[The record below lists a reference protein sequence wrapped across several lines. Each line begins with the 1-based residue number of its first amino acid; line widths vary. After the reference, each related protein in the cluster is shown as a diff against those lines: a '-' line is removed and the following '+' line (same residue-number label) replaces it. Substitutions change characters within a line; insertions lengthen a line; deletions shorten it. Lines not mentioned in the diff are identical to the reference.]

1 MSVRA
6 CKIVSAASR
15 VLPAAQ
21 SSEVKGPSMR
31 AASIASVCLLGVYSV
46 TFAQRQAPPPPPPT
60 AAPEVIAGPA
70 EVSVQVNLAKPLGA
84 YKPIGSWFGYDE
96 IDYTFGKNGQQLL
109 GELARMSPVPVTI
122 RAHHLLTSGNGEGKL
137 KWSSTNVFTLGPDGK
152 PVYDYTVLDK
162 IFDVYKANGIRPFVE
177 LGFMPK
183 DLSSSTEQ
191 YEHDYPRTVSGAVQ
205 APPKDYAMWGDL
217 VQHVVAHFV
226 QRYGRAQVATWYFEV
241 WNEPDIGYWQG
252 TEKDYFKLYDYAAAG
267 ARKALPGAIVGGP
280 ASTGPGSPKS
290 QAMLKDFLA
299 HCAGDKSAATGGP
312 IPLDFVSFHPKG
324 NTRVADGHERMGLG
338 TELRA
343 AQTGFKIVAAS
354 IKYHNIPIVLSEA
367 DPEGCAACSAKQ
379 NPANG
384 YRNGPQY
391 PAYTAAAMKGLFDL
405 AAENKV
411 NLVGMISWAFEF
423 ENSPYFEGYRTL
435 STNGIDQPV
444 MNVFRMAAYFN
455 GQRVEAT
462 SRGALKADDI
472 AASGARQQPEID
484 AFATK
489 SAHEAAVMLWDYHD
503 DDVPA
508 QAAHTTVKISGIPV
522 GVKRVRLE
530 HFRIDDRHSN
540 AYTAWKGMGSPQA
553 PTPEQ
558 YAQLQGAG
566 QLQLLTSP
574 EWLDVKDGAVTV
586 STELP
591 RQATSLLHLEW

>member
-1 MSVRA
+1 
-6 CKIVSAASR
+6 
-15 VLPAAQ
+15 
-21 SSEVKGPSMR
+21 MR
-31 AASIASVCLLGVYSV
+31 ATRLASICLLAVSSIA
-46 TFAQRQAPPPPPPT
+46 FAQQTAQQPARQAPPPPPPT
-60 AAPEVIAGPA
+60 ASPEVLAGPA
-70 EVSVQVNLAKPLGA
+70 EVSVSVDLAKTLGA

-96 IDYTFGKNGQQLL
+96 IDYTFGEKGQQLL

-122 RAHHLLTSGNGEGKL
+122 RAHHLLTSGNGVGKL

-152 PVYDYTVLDK
+152 PIYDYTVLDK
-162 IFDVYKANGIRPFVE
+162 IFDVYKANGVRPFVE

-205 APPKDYAMWGDL
+205 APPKDYAMWEDL

-226 QRYGRAQVATWYFEV
+226 ERYGRAQVATWYFEV

-252 TEKDYFKLYDYAAAG
+252 TEKDYFKLYDYAVAG

-290 QAMLKDFLA
+290 VAMLTDFLA
-299 HCAGDKSAATGGP
+299 HCANDKSAATGGP
-312 IPLDFVSFHPKG
+312 IPVDFVSFHPKG
-324 NTRVADGHERMGLG
+324 GVRQADGHERMGVG

-354 IKYHNIPIVLSEA
+354 AKFHNIPIVLSEA

-391 PAYTAAAMKGLFDL
+391 PAYTATAMKGLFDL
-405 AAENKV
+405 AAEYKV
-411 NLVGMISWAFEF
+411 NLTGMITWSFEF

-435 STNGIDQPV
+435 STNSIDQPV

-455 GQRVEAT
+455 GQRVAAT
-462 SRGALKADDI
+462 SSAAIKADDI
-472 AASGARQQPEID
+472 AASSVLKQPEID

-489 SAHEAAVMLWDYHD
+489 SLHDAAVMLWDYHD
-503 DDVPA
+503 DDVPSR
-508 QAAHTTVKISGIPV
+508 AAKTTVKITGIPV
-522 GVKRVRLE
+522 GVKRVHLE
-530 HFRIDDRHSN
+530 HFRIDDTHSN
-540 AYTAWKGMGSPQA
+540 AFTVWKAMGSPQQ

-558 YAQLQGAG
+558 FAQLQGAG

-574 EWLDVKDGAVTV
+574 EWLDVKDGALSV
-586 STELP
+586 STDLP
-591 RQATSLLHLEW
+591 RQGTSLLHLEW

>member
-1 MSVRA
+1 MRFVR
-6 CKIVSAASR
+6 
-15 VLPAAQ
+15 L
-21 SSEVKGPSMR
+21 
-31 AASIASVCLLGVYSV
+31 ASICLLAVSSLAL
-46 TFAQRQAPPPPPPT
+46 AQQPVRQTPPPT
-60 AAPEVIAGPA
+60 APPEVLAGPA
-70 EVSVQVNLAKPLGA
+70 DVSVNVDLAKTLGA

-96 IDYTFGKNGQQLL
+96 IDYTFGEKGQQLL

-122 RAHHLLTSGNGEGKL
+122 RAHHLLTSGNGVGKL
-137 KWSSTNVFTLGPDGK
+137 KWSSTNVFTLGADGK
-152 PVYDYTVLDK
+152 PVYDYTILDK

-205 APPKDYAMWGDL
+205 APPKDYGMWEDL
-217 VQHVVAHFV
+217 VEHVVAHFV
-226 QRYGRAQVATWYFEV
+226 ERYGRAQVATWYFEV

-252 TEKDYFKLYDYAAAG
+252 TEKDYFKLYDYAVAG

-280 ASTGPGSPKS
+280 ASTGPGSQKS
-290 QAMLKDFLA
+290 VAMLTDFLA
-299 HCAGDKSAATGGP
+299 HCANEKSAATGGP

-324 NTRVADGHERMGLG
+324 GTRVVDGHERMGLAA
-338 TELRA
+338 ELHA

-354 IKYHNIPIVLSEA
+354 TKYHNLPIILSEA

-391 PAYTAAAMKGLFDL
+391 PSYTAAAMKGLFDL
-405 AAENKV
+405 AAEYKV
-411 NLVGMISWAFEF
+411 NLTGMITWAFEF

-444 MNVFRMAAYFN
+444 MNVFRMAAYLS
-455 GQRVEAT
+455 GQRVAAV
-462 SRGALKADDI
+462 SSAALKADDI
-472 AASGARQQPEID
+472 ARAGVHEQPEID

-489 SAHEAAVMLWDYHD
+489 AAHEAAVMLWNYHD

-508 QAAHTTVKISGIPV
+508 RAAQTTVKIIGIPV
-522 GVKRVRLE
+522 GIKRVRLE
-530 HFRIDDRHSN
+530 HFRIDDTHSN
-540 AYTAWKGMGSPQA
+540 AFTVWKVMGSPQS
-553 PTPEQ
+553 PTPDQ
-558 YAQLQGAG
+558 HMQLQAAG

-574 EWLDVKDGAVTV
+574 DWLDVKDGTVTV
-586 STELP
+586 STDLP

>member
-1 MSVRA
+1 
-6 CKIVSAASR
+6 
-15 VLPAAQ
+15 
-21 SSEVKGPSMR
+21 MR
-31 AASIASVCLLGVYSV
+31 DASIASICLLGLCSV

-60 AAPEVIAGPA
+60 AAPDVIAGPA
-70 EVSVQVNLAKPLGA
+70 EVSVHVNLAKPLGA

-96 IDYTFGKNGQQLL
+96 IDYTFGTNGRQLL

-299 HCAGDKSAATGGP
+299 HCANDKSAATGGP

-354 IKYHNIPIVLSEA
+354 TKYRNIPIVLSEA

-391 PAYTAAAMKGLFDL
+391 PAYTAAAMKGLLDL

-455 GQRVEAT
+455 GERVEAT
-462 SRGALKADDI
+462 SSAALTADDI

-489 SAHEAAVMLWDYHD
+489 SAREAAVMLWDYHD

-508 QAAHTTVKISGIPV
+508 QAAHTSVKINGIPV
-522 GVKRVRLE
+522 GVKRVRVE
-530 HFRIDDRHSN
+530 HFRVDDMHSN
-540 AYTAWKGMGSPQA
+540 AYTAWKAMGSPQT

-558 YAQLQGAG
+558 HTQLQDAG

-574 EWLDVKDGAVTV
+574 EWLNVQDGAVTV

>member
-1 MSVRA
+1 
-6 CKIVSAASR
+6 
-15 VLPAAQ
+15 
-21 SSEVKGPSMR
+21 MR
-31 AASIASVCLLGVYSV
+31 AVRLASICLLTVSSIA
-46 TFAQRQAPPPPPPT
+46 FAQQPARQAPPPPPPT
-60 AAPEVIAGPA
+60 AAPEVLAGPA
-70 EVSVQVNLAKPLGA
+70 DVSVQVDLAKPLSA

-96 IDYTFGKNGQQLL
+96 IDYTFGEKGQQLL
-109 GELARMSPVPVTI
+109 GELARMSPVPVMV
-122 RAHHLLTSGNGEGKL
+122 RAHHLLTSGNGVGKL

-152 PVYDYTVLDK
+152 PVYDYAVLDK
-162 IFDVYKANGIRPFVE
+162 IFDVYKANGVRPFVE

-205 APPKDYAMWGDL
+205 APPKDYAMWEDL

-226 QRYGRAQVATWYFEV
+226 ERYGRAEVAKWYFEV

-252 TEKDYFKLYDYAAAG
+252 TEKDYFKLYDYAVAG

-290 QAMLKDFLA
+290 VAMLTDFLS
-299 HCAGDKSAATGGP
+299 HCANDKSAASGGP

-324 NTRVADGHERMGLG
+324 GVRQADGHERMGVG

-354 IKYHNIPIVLSEA
+354 AKYRNIPIVLSEA

-405 AAENKV
+405 AAEYKV
-411 NLVGMISWAFEF
+411 NLTGMITWSFEF

-455 GQRVEAT
+455 GQRVTAA
-462 SRGALKADDI
+462 SSAAIKADDI
-472 AASGARQQPEID
+472 AASSVLKQPEID

-489 SAHEAAVMLWDYHD
+489 WAREAAVMLWNYHD
-503 DDVPA
+503 DDVPTRGA
-508 QAAHTTVKISGIPV
+508 QTTVKVTGIPV

-530 HFRIDDRHSN
+530 HFRIDDTHSN
-540 AYTAWKGMGSPQA
+540 AFTVWKAMGSPQS
-553 PTPEQ
+553 PTKEQ
-558 YAQLQGAG
+558 YAQLQEAG

-574 EWLDVKDGAVTV
+574 EWVDVKDGAVSVT
-586 STELP
+586 TDLP

>member
-1 MSVRA
+1 MCAVR
-6 CKIVSAASR
+6 
-15 VLPAAQ
+15 L
-21 SSEVKGPSMR
+21 
-31 AASIASVCLLGVYSV
+31 ASVCLLAVSSIA
-46 TFAQRQAPPPPPPT
+46 FAQQPARQAPPPPPPT
-60 AAPEVIAGPA
+60 AAPEVLAGPA
-70 EVSVQVNLAKPLGA
+70 DVSVSIDLAKTLGA

-96 IDYTFGKNGQQLL
+96 IDYTFGEKGQQLL

-122 RAHHLLTSGNGEGKL
+122 RAHHLLTSGNGVGKL

-152 PVYDYTVLDK
+152 PVYDYAVLDK

-205 APPKDYAMWGDL
+205 APPKDYAMWEDL
-217 VQHVVAHFV
+217 VEHVVAHFV
-226 QRYGRAQVATWYFEV
+226 ERYGRAQVATWYFEV

-252 TEKDYFKLYDYAAAG
+252 TEKDYFKLYDYAVAG

-290 QAMLKDFLA
+290 VAMLTDFLA
-299 HCAGDKSAATGGP
+299 HCANDKSAATGGQ
-312 IPLDFVSFHPKG
+312 IPLDFISFHPKG
-324 NTRVADGHERMGLG
+324 GTRVVDGHERMGLAG
-338 TELRA
+338 ELHA

-354 IKYHNIPIVLSEA
+354 AKYRNLPIILSEA

-391 PAYTAAAMKGLFDL
+391 PSYTAAAMKGLFDL
-405 AAENKV
+405 AAEYKV
-411 NLVGMISWAFEF
+411 NLTGMITWSFEF

-435 STNGIDQPV
+435 STNNIDQPV
-444 MNVFRMAAYFN
+444 MNVFRMAAYFS
-455 GQRVEAT
+455 GQRVAAT
-462 SRGALKADDI
+462 SSAALNADDI
-472 AASGARQQPEID
+472 AASGVHEQPEID

-508 QAAHTTVKISGIPV
+508 RAAQTTVKITGIPV

-530 HFRIDDRHSN
+530 HFRIDDTHSN
-540 AYTAWKGMGSPQA
+540 AFTVWKAMGSPQS

-558 YAQLQGAG
+558 LAQLQAAG

-574 EWLDVKDGAVTV
+574 EWLDVKDGAMTV
-586 STELP
+586 STDLP

>member
-1 MSVRA
+1 
-6 CKIVSAASR
+6 
-15 VLPAAQ
+15 
-21 SSEVKGPSMR
+21 MR
-31 AASIASVCLLGVYSV
+31 ANLTSVCLLIVSSV
-46 TFAQRQAPPPPPPT
+46 VLAQQPARQTPPPPPPT
-60 AAPEVIAGPA
+60 AAPEVLAGPA
-70 EVSVQVNLAKPLGA
+70 DVSVSVDMAKTLGA

-96 IDYTFGKNGQQLL
+96 IDYTFGEKGQQLL

-122 RAHHLLTSGNGEGKL
+122 RAHHLLTSGNGVGKL

-152 PVYDYTVLDK
+152 PVYDYAVLDK

-217 VQHVVAHFV
+217 VEHVVAHFV
-226 QRYGRAQVATWYFEV
+226 ERYGRAQVATWYFEV

-252 TEKDYFKLYDYAAAG
+252 TEKDYFKLYDYAVAG

-290 QAMLKDFLA
+290 VAMLTDFLA
-299 HCAGDKSAATGGP
+299 HCASDKSAATGGP
-312 IPLDFVSFHPKG
+312 IPLDFISFHPKG
-324 NTRVADGHERMGLG
+324 GVRVADGHERMGLAG
-338 TELRA
+338 ELHA

-354 IKYHNIPIVLSEA
+354 AKYRTLPIILSEA

-391 PAYTAAAMKGLFDL
+391 PSYTAAAMKGLFDL
-405 AAENKV
+405 AAEYKV
-411 NLVGMISWAFEF
+411 NLTGMITWSFEF

-435 STNGIDQPV
+435 STNNIDQPV
-444 MNVFRMAAYFN
+444 MNVFRMAAYFS
-455 GQRVEAT
+455 GQRVAAT
-462 SRGALKADDI
+462 SSAALKADDI
-472 AASGARQQPEID
+472 AASGVHEQPEID

-508 QAAHTTVKISGIPV
+508 RAAQTTVKITGIPV
-522 GVKRVRLE
+522 GIKRVRLE
-530 HFRIDDRHSN
+530 HFRIDDTHSN
-540 AYTAWKGMGSPQA
+540 AFTVWKAMGSPQS

-558 YAQLQGAG
+558 LAQLQAAG

-586 STELP
+586 STDLP

>member
-1 MSVRA
+1 MRIVRF
-6 CKIVSAASR
+6 
-15 VLPAAQ
+15 
-21 SSEVKGPSMR
+21 
-31 AASIASVCLLGVYSV
+31 ASICLLAVSCV
-46 TFAQRQAPPPPPPT
+46 ASAQQPARPAPPPT

-70 EVSVQVNLAKPLGA
+70 DVSVQVDLAKPLGA

-109 GELARMSPVPVTI
+109 GELAHMSPVPVMV

-162 IFDVYKANGIRPFVE
+162 IFDVYKANGVRPFVE

-205 APPKDYAMWGDL
+205 APPKDYAMWEDL
-217 VQHVVAHFV
+217 IEHVVAHFV

-252 TEKDYFKLYDYAAAG
+252 TEKDYLKLYDYAVAG

-299 HCAGDKSAATGGP
+299 HCANDKSAATGGP
-312 IPLDFVSFHPKG
+312 IPLDFISFHPKG
-324 NTRVADGHERMGLG
+324 GTRVADGHERMGLG

-354 IKYHNIPIVLSEA
+354 AKYRNIPIVLSEA

-391 PAYTAAAMKGLFDL
+391 PSYTAAAMKGLFDL
-405 AAENKV
+405 AAEYKV
-411 NLVGMISWAFEF
+411 NLTGMITWAFEF

-435 STNGIDQPV
+435 STNGVDQPV

-455 GQRVEAT
+455 GQRVAAT
-462 SRGALKADDI
+462 SSAGLKADDI
-472 AASGARQQPEID
+472 AASSVHEQPEID

-503 DDVPA
+503 DDVPSRAA
-508 QAAHTTVKISGIPV
+508 QATVKIAGIPA

-530 HFRIDDRHSN
+530 HFRIDDTHSN
-540 AYTAWKGMGSPQA
+540 AYTAWKAMGSPQQ
-553 PTPEQ
+553 PTQEQ
-558 YAQLQGAG
+558 YAQLHGAG

-586 STELP
+586 STDLP

>member
-1 MSVRA
+1 MRAIPLASLALLAVASVA
-6 CKIVSAASR
+6 
-15 VLPAAQ
+15 LAQ
-21 SSEVKGPSMR
+21 SPAR
-31 AASIASVCLLGVYSV
+31 PARPP
-46 TFAQRQAPPPPPPT
+46 QPPPPPT

-70 EVSVQVNLAKPLGA
+70 EVSVSVDLTKSLGA

-96 IDYTFGKNGQQLL
+96 IDYTFGEKGQQLL

-162 IFDVYKANGIRPFVE
+162 IFDVYKANGVRPFVE

-226 QRYGRAQVATWYFEV
+226 ERYGRAQVATWYFEV

-252 TEKDYFKLYDYAAAG
+252 TEKDYFKLYDYAVAG
-267 ARKALPGAIVGGP
+267 ARKALSGAIVGGP

-290 QAMLKDFLA
+290 VAMLTDFLA
-299 HCAGDKSAATGGP
+299 HCANDKSAATGGP

-324 NTRVADGHERMGLG
+324 GTRVADGHERMGLAG
-338 TELRA
+338 EMHA

-354 IKYHNIPIVLSEA
+354 TKYHNLPIILSEA

-405 AAENKV
+405 AAEYKV
-411 NLVGMISWAFEF
+411 NLTGMITWAFEF

-444 MNVFRMAAYFN
+444 MNVFRMASYFS
-455 GQRVEAT
+455 GLRVAAT
-462 SRGALKADDI
+462 SSGALKADDI
-472 AASGARQQPEID
+472 AASGVHEQPEIG

-508 QAAHTTVKISGIPV
+508 HAAQTTVKIAGIPV
-522 GVKRVRLE
+522 GIKRVRLE
-530 HFRIDDRHSN
+530 HFRIDDTHSN
-540 AYTAWKGMGSPQA
+540 AFTVWKAMGSPQQ

-558 YAQLQGAG
+558 YSQLQAAG

-574 EWLDVKDGAVTV
+574 EWLDVKGGAVTV
-586 STELP
+586 STGLP

>member
-1 MSVRA
+1 MRSVR
-6 CKIVSAASR
+6 
-15 VLPAAQ
+15 L
-21 SSEVKGPSMR
+21 
-31 AASIASVCLLGVYSV
+31 ASICLFAVSSIA
-46 TFAQRQAPPPPPPT
+46 FAQQPARQPARQPPPPPPPT
-60 AAPEVIAGPA
+60 VAPEVLAGPA
-70 EVSVQVNLAKPLGA
+70 DVSVSVDLAKTLGA
-84 YKPIGSWFGYDE
+84 YRPIGSWFGYDE
-96 IDYTFGKNGQQLL
+96 IDYTFGEKGQQLL

-217 VQHVVAHFV
+217 VEHVVAHFV
-226 QRYGRAQVATWYFEV
+226 ERYGRAQVATWYFEV
-241 WNEPDIGYWQG
+241 WNEPDIAYWQG
-252 TEKDYFKLYDYAAAG
+252 TEKDYFKLYDYAVAG

-290 QAMLKDFLA
+290 VAMLTDFLA
-299 HCAGDKSAATGGP
+299 HCANDKSAATGGP
-312 IPLDFVSFHPKG
+312 IPLDFISFHPKG
-324 NTRVADGHERMGLG
+324 GVRVADGHQRMGVG

-343 AQTGFKIVAAS
+343 ARTGFMIVAAS
-354 IKYHNIPIVLSEA
+354 TKYHNLPIVLSEA

-391 PAYTAAAMKGLFDL
+391 PSYTAAAMKGLFDL
-405 AAENKV
+405 AAEYKV
-411 NLVGMISWAFEF
+411 NLTGMITWSFEF

-455 GQRVEAT
+455 GQRVAAT
-462 SRGALKADDI
+462 SSAALKADDI
-472 AASGARQQPEID
+472 AASGVHEQPEID

-508 QAAHTTVKISGIPV
+508 RAAQTTVKITGIPA
-522 GVKRVRLE
+522 GIKRVRLE
-530 HFRIDDRHSN
+530 HFRIDDTHSN
-540 AYTAWKGMGSPQA
+540 AYTVWKAMDSPQS

-558 YAQLQGAG
+558 LAQLQAAG

-586 STELP
+586 STDLP